1 MAYNLLVYDTKY
13 GSTELISRWISEEK
27 EDIEVKKPKEIESIK
42 EYKLI
47 VIGSPN
53 YDDEPLNSISQ
64 FIEKFKED
72 LKEKKIAIFVVCNDL
87 EEMEY
92 KGRRVGGKYNLE
104 ILKNRL
110 PVENIVLEEVFGGV
124 LNAKILD
131 DEDQEKVA
139 KSFSEIGKVIK
150 KEDLIFMPVMNK
162 LDLGKCKEFAEK
174 LSKL

>member
-13 GSTELISRWISEEK
+13 GSTELISRWISEEM

-92 KGRRVGGKYNLE
+92 KGRRVEANI
-104 ILKNRL
+104 ILRSKNRL
-110 PVENIVLEEVFGGV
+110 PV
-124 LNAKILD
+124 KILCW
-131 DEDQEKVA
+131 KRYLV
-139 KSFSEIGKVIK
+139 V
-150 KEDLIFMPVMNK
+150 
-162 LDLGKCKEFAEK
+162 C
-174 LSKL
+174 